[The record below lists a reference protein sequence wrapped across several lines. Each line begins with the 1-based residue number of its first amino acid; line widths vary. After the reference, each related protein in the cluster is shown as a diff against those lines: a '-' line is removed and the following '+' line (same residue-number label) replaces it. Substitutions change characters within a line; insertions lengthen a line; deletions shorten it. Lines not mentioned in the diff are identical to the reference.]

1 MLDLKYIVEN
11 IDTIIKKLNKRGQD
25 FSSLKELVSL
35 AETRK
40 NIILDVEAKKAFRN
54 ETSKKIG
61 ELKRLNQDATE
72 ILKQVESIG
81 DDIKQLDQQLLE
93 VDDTIKEILLNTPN
107 LPSDSVPLVRMNLIM
122 LKLKPI

>member
-72 ILKQVESIG
+72 ILKQV
-81 DDIKQLDQQLLE
+81 
-93 VDDTIKEILLNTPN
+93 
-107 LPSDSVPLVRMNLIM
+107 
-122 LKLKPI
+122 